1 VRDDPQEIADQIVDE
16 HGLDAALSVVGDRKM
31 DAIRNEDNYGLSVW
45 REVKVIIQNRIAAED
60 GGKSG

>member
-1 VRDDPQEIADQIVDE
+1 MRDDPQEIADQIVDE